1 MAKNKIQYFN
11 DLVTIQPTL
20 YRIKDECKFCL
31 HLKHSLLKYFSAWV
45 RKVPNLKVMHLKNPF
60 HEVQLKKKII

>member
-31 HLKHSLLKYFSAWV
+31 HLKHSLALKIFFGLSKKSTQFESYASEKSFS
-45 RKVPNLKVMHLKNPF
+45 
-60 HEVQLKKKII
+60 